1 MTVATQTQRFGRVG
15 TDRNR
20 TRWTA
25 LVLTVSLAI
34 GLTVI
39 NAPAARAD
47 SFCDSPTSEGV
58 GIDFTQTPNSIR
70 LRAAALLST
79 FEQLAKR
86 LSSDTPKY
94 VRVLLATDLAIVT
107 KATKVTSV
115 AEAKRP
121 ARQAVA
127 LSTSVSGRAAVKYLF
142 VKCNAPDPVDDTKA
156 PKTTTPATRP
166 PNPARGTPTPTGAAA
181 KSGFDPCS
189 IVPQRLA
196 ATALGGDPGPGD
208 STLTLQ
214 GGQCS
219 YGNDVGSIIVTIVKG
234 PSILGS
240 TAKEAVMTT
249 SAGALAGIAKATQPV
264 IYNTLTGIG
273 DGAFVTGTGADPEKA
288 FTSASLTFYIRDTFV
303 TILLSFTPAT
313 TEPVPRVTALAKS
326 VAPLVPN

>member
-1 MTVATQTQRFGRVG
+1 VTVATQTQRFGRVG

-25 LVLTVSLAI
+25 LVLTVLLAI

-70 LRAAALLST
+70 LSAAALLST

-115 AEAKRP
+115 AEAKRL

-196 ATALGGDPGPGD
+196 ATALGVDPGPGD
-208 STLTLQ
+208 STPSLQ

-234 PSILGS
+234 PSTLGS
-240 TAKEAVMTT
+240 TAKEAIPANA
-249 SAGALAGIAKATQPV
+249 SALAGIAKATQPV